1 MGIDGRELRLARLMG
16 DGHAVVIAID
26 QGIFE
31 GPLPG
36 MESLPSTAEQINPAV
51 DAVLLSPGMIRHC
64 HTVFSR
70 PKRPLCMVRLNG
82 ATAGHDRR
90 PRTATLR
97 NPSDAMRAG
106 ADVALVSLSLH
117 SCGESRAA
125 VDIEAFSHLVADC
138 HRLGLPVVGEYLP
151 VVSDGAT
158 PDELEA
164 DVLLGAR
171 VAVELGVD
179 AVRTLFTASFRS
191 VASSCPV
198 PVFATDAEKLPSQEE
213 SLKLAARAV
222 AAGAGGVVFGHNT
235 IQVSAPFVFQAALCD
250 VVKNNVPVEQAMRTY
265 HLECEVGVGT

>member
-1 MGIDGRELRLARLMG
+1 MGMDGRELRLARLMG
-16 DGHAVVIAID
+16 DGHAVVIAMD

-36 MESLPSTAEQINPAV
+36 MECLPSTAEKINPAV

-64 HTVFSR
+64 HTIFSR

-82 ATAGHDRR
+82 PTAGHDGK

-106 ADVALVSLSLH
+106 ADVALVSLRLH
-117 SCGESRAA
+117 SRGESRAGA
-125 VDIEAFSHLVADC
+125 DIEAFSHLVADC

-151 VVSDGAT
+151 AVCDDTT

-171 VAVELGVD
+171 LAAELGVD
-179 AVRTLFTASFRS
+179 AVRTLLTASFRS
-191 VASSCPV
+191 VTSSCPV
-198 PVFATDAEKLPSQEE
+198 PIFATDAEELPSQKEA
-213 SLKLAARAV
+213 LKLAARAV
-222 AAGAGGVVFGHNT
+222 ADGAGGVVFGHNAL
-235 IQVSAPFVFQAALCD
+235 QVSAAFVFQAALCD
-250 VVKNNVPVEQAMRTY
+250 VVKNKVSVEQAMRTY
-265 HLECEVGVGT
+265 HLEG